1 MMNNT
6 FIFWVLLLVNGVYG
20 VEADEVLS
28 VSVMEGDSVT
38 LHTDVTEVPKDTDI
52 IWKFGNE
59 IIARMNEADGNPSTY
74 DGPGAI
80 FKDRL
85 KLDKQTGSLT
95 ITNIRTEHIGHYS
108 VDVKSMNAKLKT
120 FQVTVH
126 DVVKSV
132 PLMEGDSLTLH
143 TGVTEIQGSDQIVWK
158 FEDQV
163 IRITNLNS
171 ADSRWSN
178 IHVNDKT
185 RDLTIRNIRR
195 DQSGVYKV
203 EANTISM
210 ILHRKLRIKISG
222 VFSANGVKEMSERD
236 GDTVTLQTRITNI
249 TGDDVIEWT
258 FGPQNTSV
266 VKTDR
271 ENGRIIYNEHDVRF
285 TNKLQLDIKTGDLK
299 ISNFDTDVAGVYH
312 IKIIKS
318 TYAIEKSFSVTVS
331 AQSGAP
337 SGIYGAGVG
346 LVVWALTVFF
356 AARTISNEGKGVSVN
371 IK

>member
-1 MMNNT
+1 
-6 FIFWVLLLVNGVYG
+6 
-20 VEADEVLS
+20 
-28 VSVMEGDSVT
+28 MEGDSVT
-38 LHTDVTEVPKDTDI
+38 LHTDVTEVPKDRNI
-52 IWKFGNE
+52 IWKFGDE
-59 IIARMNEADGNPSTY
+59 IIAKMNEAGATSSTV

-85 KLDKQTGSLT
+85 NLDRQTGSLT
-95 ITNIRTEHIGHYS
+95 ITNIRTEHIGNYS
-108 VDVKSMNAKLKT
+108 VDIRGITATLKT

-126 DVVKSV
+126 DVEESV
-132 PLMEGDSLTLH
+132 LVMEGDSVTLH
-143 TGVTEIQGSDQIVWK
+143 TDVTKIQGSDQIVWK

-163 IRITNLNS
+163 IPITNLNS

-178 IHVNDKT
+178 IHLNDQT

-203 EANTISM
+203 EANAISM
-210 ILHRKLRIKISG
+210 ILHRKLRINISG
-222 VFSANGVKEMSERD
+222 VFSADGVKPMSERN
-236 GDTVTLQTRITNI
+236 GDTVTLQTRITDI

-271 ENGRIIYNEHDVRF
+271 ENRRIIYNEHDVRF

-299 ISNFDTDVAGVYH
+299 ISNFKTDVAGVYH
-312 IKIIKS
+312 IKIIKR

-337 SGIYGAGVG
+337 SGICGAGVG
-346 LVVWALTVFF
+346 LVVWAVTVFF